1 MPERQYNAQ
10 SSCSTEL
17 RKECYILFIFQVWCM
32 ISDTLVKLISMA
44 RMITVDAASVVPL
57 SGIG

>member
-10 SSCSTEL
+10 GFCSTEL